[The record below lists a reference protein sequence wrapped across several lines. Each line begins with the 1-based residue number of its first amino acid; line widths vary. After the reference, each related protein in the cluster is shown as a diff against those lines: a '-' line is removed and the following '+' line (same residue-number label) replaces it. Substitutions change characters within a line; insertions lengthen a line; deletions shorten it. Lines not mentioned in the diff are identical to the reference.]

1 MATTGATKATRALGK
16 AMMTNPYAAIA
27 VAAAAAVTAIVLLV
41 KYIKTQTSEMLEQS
55 KIIKELK
62 GIRDNYT
69 AGLEVER
76 QTMNDLFEQIK
87 KTNVGTNE
95 RKVLVDELNRNYKDL
110 FAKLRFRKANHYKN
124 LQLHKKKEVMWN
136 CKIKLQYKHKTKR

>member
-1 MATTGATKATRALGK
+1 
-16 AMMTNPYAAIA
+16 MMTNPYAAIA
-27 VAAAAAVTAIVLLV
+27 TCAAAAVTAIVLLV

-76 QTMNDLFEQIK
+76 QSMNSLFEEIK
-87 KTNVGTNE
+87 KTNAG
-95 RKVLVDELNRNYKDL
+95 
-110 FAKLRFRKANHYKN
+110 
-124 LQLHKKKEVMWN
+124 
-136 CKIKLQYKHKTKR
+136 

>member
-1 MATTGATKATRALGK
+1 MAAKGQAMATTGATKATRALGK

-76 QTMNDLFEQIK
+76 QQWMIC
-87 KTNVGTNE
+87 
-95 RKVLVDELNRNYKDL
+95 LNRLK
-110 FAKLRFRKANHYKN
+110 KLTLEQMKERF
-124 LQLHKKKEVMWN
+124 
-136 CKIKLQYKHKTKR
+136 